1 MMQVEDV
8 RRIAV
13 IGAGT
18 MGHGIAQE
26 FARAGYTT
34 AIVDQTDE
42 RLTSALANVRRN
54 LRLLADVGLVQ
65 ADAIEAT
72 VARLRPTTSLADAVA
87 DADVVIEAVFEDLRL
102 KQELFARLDELCP
115 AHTLLASNSSSIMPS
130 QLAPSTSRPDRVLVA
145 HYFNPPHLL
154 PLVEV
159 VKGPATSDDTAQ
171 VMFALLK
178 GIGKS
183 PVIMQKEAP
192 GFIANRMQVALQREA
207 LSIVEHGYATPADID
222 TVVRASFGRRLAF
235 AGPFEIAD
243 IGGLDVISAVAALL
257 IPEIESSTDIS
268 AVLTDKPARG
278 DFGVKS
284 GKGFYDW
291 PPEAADELRQRIAR
305 GLILL
310 QRQQLQ
316 QPQPQREDQA

>member
-1 MMQVEDV
+1 MQLEDI

-26 FARAGYTT
+26 FALAGYETRL
-34 AIVDQTDE
+34 VDQTNE
-42 RLTSALANVRRN
+42 QLAAALENVRRN
-54 LRLLADVGLVQ
+54 LELLADVELVERG
-65 ADAIEAT
+65 DIDG
-72 VARLRPTTSLADAVA
+72 VLARITPTTSLQAAVS
-87 DADVVIEAVFEDLRL
+87 DADIVIEAVFEDLAL

-115 AHTLLASNSSSIMPS
+115 EHTILASNSSSIMPS
-130 QLAPSTSRPDRVLVA
+130 QLAPSTGRPDRVLVA
-145 HYFNPPHLL
+145 HYFNPPYLL

-159 VKGPATSDDTAQ
+159 VKGPSTSDASAHL
-171 VMFALLK
+171 MFELLRR
-178 GIGKS
+178 IGKS
-183 PVIMQKEAP
+183 PVVMQREAA

-207 LSIVEHGYATPADID
+207 LSIVEQGFATPQDVD
-222 TVVRASFGRRLAF
+222 TVVRTSFGRRLAF

-243 IGGLDVISAVAALL
+243 IGGLDVISAVATLL
-257 IPEIESSTDIS
+257 LPEIESSTRVS
-268 AVLTDKPARG
+268 PVLTDKPARG
-278 DFGVKS
+278 DYGVKS

-310 QRQQLQ
+310 QQR
-316 QPQPQREDQA
+316 QREGQGQA

>member
-1 MMQVEDV
+1 MQPEAI

-26 FARAGYTT
+26 FALAGYDTRL
-34 AIVDQTDE
+34 VDQTE
-42 RLTSALANVRRN
+42 EQLAAALANVRRN
-54 LRLLADVGLVQ
+54 LGLLADAGLVERGGI
-65 ADAIEAT
+65 DGVLERIH
-72 VARLRPTTSLADAVA
+72 PTTSLREAVS
-87 DADVVIEAVFEDLRL
+87 DVDVVIEAVFEDLAL
-102 KQELFARLDELCP
+102 KQDVFSRLDELCP
-115 AHTLLASNSSSIMPS
+115 EHTILASNSSSIMPS
-130 QLAPSTSRPDRVLVA
+130 QLAPSTGRPDRVLVA
-145 HYFNPPHLL
+145 HYFNPPYLL

-159 VKGPATSDDTAQ
+159 VKGPATSDASAQ
-171 VMFALLK
+171 TMFELLR

-183 PVIMQKEAP
+183 PVIMHKEAA

-207 LSIVEHGYATPADID
+207 LSIVEQGFATPEDVD
-222 TVVRASFGRRLAF
+222 TVVRSSFGRRLAF

-257 IPEIESSTDIS
+257 IPEIESSTRVS
-268 AVLTDKPARG
+268 PVLTDKPARG
-278 DFGVKS
+278 DYGVKS

-291 PPEAADELRQRIAR
+291 PPADADELRQRIAR

-310 QRQQLQ
+310 QQLQ
-316 QPQPQREDQA
+316 RQREGQEQV